1 MGSFDIEICSNC
13 GRDIARSEQAYIFE
27 GKIVCAECDDTLRSG
42 LVAEPIDTPEPPA
55 APEPITTVEPQFEEL
70 EQFKPDEQEKEKEYR
85 QEDEH
90 PGFIIAGVALFLIGV
105 ALMHIG
111 LAGLA
116 AFFIGG
122 VLIGIV
128 LAGWLF
134 ILGMLILISG
144 IAAII
149 IAVISRQR

>member
-1 MGSFDIEICSNC
+1 VD
-13 GRDIARSEQAYIFE
+13 
-27 GKIVCAECDDTLRSG
+27 
-42 LVAEPIDTPEPPA
+42 EPAATPELSA
-55 APEPITTVEPQFEEL
+55 LPEPISAVQSQSEAPSLSEPV
-70 EQFKPDEQEKEKEYR
+70 EQEKANQSQDADKAV
-85 QEDEH
+85 
-90 PGFIIAGVALFLIGV
+90 GFIIAGVALFLIGV
-105 ALMHIG
+105 SLIHIG

-144 IAAII
+144 IATII
-149 IAVISRQR
+149 IAAISR

>member
-13 GRDIARSEQAYIFE
+13 GRDIARSEQAYVFE
-27 GKIVCAECDDTLRSG
+27 GKIVCAECDNALRASQI
-42 LVAEPIDTPEPPA
+42 AEPAEIPEPPA
-55 APEPITTVEPQFEEL
+55 APEPTTTVEPQFEE
-70 EQFKPDEQEKEKEYR
+70 PDLSRPYEQENNTNSGDIDK
-85 QEDEH
+85 
-90 PGFIIAGVALFLIGV
+90 PTGFIIAGVALFLIGA
-105 ALMHIG
+105 ALIHIG

-122 VLIGIV
+122 ILLGIV

-144 IAAII
+144 IVVTV